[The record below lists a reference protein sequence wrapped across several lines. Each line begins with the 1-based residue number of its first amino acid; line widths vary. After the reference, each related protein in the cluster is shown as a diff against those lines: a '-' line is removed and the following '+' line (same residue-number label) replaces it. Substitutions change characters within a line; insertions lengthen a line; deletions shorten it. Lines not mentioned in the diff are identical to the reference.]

1 MKRKTIKTASTLIVL
16 SSILTGCTNNT
27 NNDETLSSVVSSEN
41 TVETSAVETST
52 IENIISPIQSLEGLS
67 YNELY
72 KKVSEGGKKLE
83 NLLKKFNIDHFKSTD
98 NLSVYST
105 ENTYQEYNVD
115 YTKKIAYNYF
125 MKADFTGNISFE
137 MIKTGHRDDAISMDD
152 GYFEIFY
159 QTAKLYDSS
168 LTKEELMQQIDELRL
183 SDSDK
188 TVVLYEDDYSTENEL
203 LKIAAYDTKIK
214 LEINI
219 QQPLTLEMPEPLTS
233 EYATVTEFE
242 QIKNNYSRDV
252 NDYTD
257 REMLSSSSLM
267 PSTTISYS
275 NTLEGDLSEEYVF
288 DLSYLVDESKAESE
302 LTSERVEEMKIPQE
316 IKDLMPKFIDIIKE
330 HTNVNLVDYITTE
343 QLLAEID
350 ASLLCEA
357 LGGSRKTIIPLPT
370 KNEYANNL
378 TSSYL
383 GDLSWSGLVDY
394 PASNSISIS
403 ILKNV
408 TAEGKSRL

>member
-137 MIKTGHRDDAISMDD
+137 MIKTGHRDDAISMDN